1 MAQARARQYPAA
13 FQSLRRVVQTDPQN
27 GPAWMGLGFVFM
39 QQNDRANAEQCF
51 RRAQALGHPDA
62 ARALSQLASRSQ

>member
-13 FQSLRRVVQTDPQN
+13 FQSLRRVVQVDPQN

-39 QQNDRANAEQCF
+39 QQNDQANAGQCF

-62 ARALSQLASRSQ
+62 SRALAQLAGQNK